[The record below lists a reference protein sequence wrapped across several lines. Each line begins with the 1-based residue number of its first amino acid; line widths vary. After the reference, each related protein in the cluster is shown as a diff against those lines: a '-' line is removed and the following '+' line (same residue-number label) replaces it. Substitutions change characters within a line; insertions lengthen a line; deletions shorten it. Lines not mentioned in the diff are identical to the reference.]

1 MSETRA
7 GEATSMMEIWVSVLG
22 SRFGFQEWGQV
33 WWVIAG
39 VEACDGSMYGGGGY
53 SVHLFYTP

>member
-1 MSETRA
+1 
-7 GEATSMMEIWVSVLG
+7 MMEIWVSVLG